1 MVEISQNFVAF
12 SKIWTLLIYCIESC
26 ERKYVDINKNSE
38 HDYSKEIYSTGS
50 SRAYLGNMLKALI
63 LYFKVE
69 LKDEEEKTSSQ

>member
-1 MVEISQNFVAF
+1 MIYSKFVAI

-38 HDYSKEIYSTGS
+38 HDYTKEIYSKGS
-50 SRAYLGNMLKALI
+50 SKAYLGNMLKALFS
-63 LYFKVE
+63 YFKVE